1 MDWMQGITYWSN
13 KALIIIYLGPEYG
26 CNFILTFCYVLGV
39 SFEFKEGFLL
49 IDFSDKISR
58 SRRTGY
64 DVDKTEYEMV

>member
-1 MDWMQGITYWSN
+1 ME
-13 KALIIIYLGPEYG
+13 A
-26 CNFILTFCYVLGV
+26 ILFYHFAMFLGV